1 MKETLVGWRRL
12 FRRGGSR
19 WWEGQLWS
27 RQATE
32 VTCSNSSF
40 LSQASPR
47 NLTQCALESHADG
60 NQKLFPCEV
69 CGRCFAA
76 DVLVNIKTFS
86 RCVSLESNELS
97 SQRGGNGAKIKDRC
111 GEGREEKYVTY
122 GCQAWRTLR
131 QADNATFRSDPINR
145 GLPEHM
151 PIGMVL
157 AQTSLS

>member
-1 MKETLVGWRRL
+1 MVQALPQRRKQVVGGTTVEPTGDRGHLRPLVFPQPGK
-12 FRRGGSR
+12 S
-19 WWEGQLWS
+19 
-27 RQATE
+27 T
-32 VTCSNSSF
+32 
-40 LSQASPR
+40 

-111 GEGREEKYVTY
+111 GVGREETYVTY

-145 GLPEHM
+145 GLPERM

-157 AQTSLS
+157 AQAALS